1 MLDGWQS
8 SLIHFDDIRMWLL
21 GKRERGRKRERAEFV
36 QLQGDDAAEEG
47 FRSGNYARDDE
58 GESEDVGKTVHDAME
73 EEEEEEEEEDMGRP
87 SREKQSLERAEVSP
101 SAQGTPEGMWLLRKQ
116 ERSLLRLSVS
126 PIKQP
131 SNSKRSG
138 GDNSTGTTPESSPA
152 KLKIA
157 GGTSQPQIAA
167 AVGTCPSPH
176 RAEFEH
182 GKGGDGDE
190 DACSA
195 SRRPEVAEG
204 DPCVL
209 CGEAMMA
216 RRGRYGL
223 FWGCSSYQRTGCK
236 FTRRARPPGSV
247 SAGAT
252 AGSSSSSST
261 GGGGVS
267 VVLEIDGR
275 AEERDNGEKAGAGE
289 GEVGEEVEGGGQGV
303 EFRAYIWRE
312 MCGMASAL
320 AIGGRSAGDEC
331 EEAPLR
337 AMLRR
342 LKIRPLRCD
351 WRDDGVYGAVFP
363 LSEYERVKEAL
374 STEALVT
381 GIPRA
386 ALAFYRRPRSTSDGA
401 VQLGGPGTGWSRWR
415 EKLTPALRACLM
427 PFQEEVRW

>member
-1 MLDGWQS
+1 
-8 SLIHFDDIRMWLL
+8 MWLL
-21 GKRERGRKRERAEFV
+21 GKRERGRKRERAEDV
-36 QLQGDDAAEEG
+36 QLQDEGAAEEG
-47 FRSGNYARDDE
+47 FGSGNYARDDE
-58 GESEDVGKTVHDAME
+58 GEPEDEGKTVCDAME
-73 EEEEEEEEEDMGRP
+73 DDEEEEQEEEEVGSPSPAKQSVEREEVRP
-87 SREKQSLERAEVSP
+87 SAP
-101 SAQGTPEGMWLLRKQ
+101 GTPEGMWLVRKQ
-116 ERSLLRLSVS
+116 ERSLLRMSVS

-131 SNSKRSG
+131 SNSKRGRG
-138 GDNSTGTTPESSPA
+138 GDNSTGTTPGRSRAES
-152 KLKIA
+152 KLA
-157 GGTSQPQIAA
+157 EGTGQPQIAA
-167 AVGTCPSPH
+167 AVGSCPSPH
-176 RAEFEH
+176 RAEWGE

-190 DACSA
+190 DAFSA
-195 SRRPEVAEG
+195 SRRPVVAEG

-223 FWGCSSYQRTGCK
+223 FWGCSSYQKTGCK

-247 SAGAT
+247 SAGGG
-252 AGSSSSSST
+252 GSSSSSLSSSSSR
-261 GGGGVS
+261 GGGVS

-275 AEERDNGEKAGAGE
+275 VDGQDNGEGAVAAE
-289 GEVGEEVEGGGQGV
+289 GEVGGGVEDGGRGV
-303 EFRAYIWRE
+303 EFRAYIWRD
-312 MCGMASAL
+312 MCGVASAST
-320 AIGGRSAGDEC
+320 IGGRSAGDEC

-337 AMLRR
+337 AMLRG

-374 STEALVT
+374 GTEALVT

-386 ALAFYRRPRSTSDGA
+386 ALAFYRRPKGTRDGA

-415 EKLTPALRACLM
+415 ERLTPALRACLM